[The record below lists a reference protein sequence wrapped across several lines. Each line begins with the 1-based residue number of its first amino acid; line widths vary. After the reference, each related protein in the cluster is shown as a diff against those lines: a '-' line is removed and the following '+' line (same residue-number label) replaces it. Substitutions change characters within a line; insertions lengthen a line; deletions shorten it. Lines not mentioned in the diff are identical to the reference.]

1 MPDYKG
7 MYQTL
12 FRGAEQAVEI
22 LITAQRSCEE
32 ACISAPEPEITVLTP
47 KKDKTIPH
55 DAD

>member
-12 FRGAEQAVEI
+12 FRAAEQAVEI
-22 LITAQRSCEE
+22 LITAQRACEE